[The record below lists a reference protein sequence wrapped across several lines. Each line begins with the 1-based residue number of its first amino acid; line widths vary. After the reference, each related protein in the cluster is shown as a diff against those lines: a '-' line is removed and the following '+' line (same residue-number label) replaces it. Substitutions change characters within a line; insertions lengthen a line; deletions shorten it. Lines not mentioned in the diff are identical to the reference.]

1 MSIINTSVKRPV
13 TVWMF
18 MFAIMLFGVVGFTRL
33 AVKLLPDLSYPS
45 VTIRTAYDGAAPVE
59 VEQLV
64 SKPIEEAVGVV
75 KGLRKI
81 SSISRSGMSDVVL
94 EFEWGTN
101 MDMASLEVRE
111 KLDTI
116 ELPLDINKP
125 LLLRFNP
132 NLDPIMRLAFSLPN
146 ATPEQL
152 KSQRTFAEEE
162 LKRRLEALT
171 GVAAVRLSGGLEQE
185 VHILLN
191 QQKLTQLNLNA
202 DDIKRRINQENINL
216 SAGKVIQSDK
226 EYLVRTLNQFH
237 SLEELGQVIVFRDG
251 QKLVRLNEIATIE
264 DAYKERS
271 DITRIGDYESIELAI
286 YKEGDANTVAVAK
299 KLKAELAKI
308 NAMQAEQN
316 QLKVAK
322 ASTETD
328 SGAAKDDEQSDGT
341 IVAKAHAD
349 DATNKVTAQADEQNL
364 SIIYDQSEF
373 IQSAVNEVTSAA
385 FIGSLLAMLVIY
397 LFLKDII
404 ATLIIS
410 ISIPFSVIATFNM
423 MYFAEISLNIMSLG
437 GIALAIGLLVDN
449 AIVVLE
455 NIDRYKAQG
464 LSRLDAAVK
473 GTKEV
478 SGAIFASTLTTLAV
492 FIPLVFVDG
501 IAGALFS
508 DQAMT
513 VTFALLA
520 SLFVALTAIPML
532 ASRQGFKSLPQ
543 AQTEQAK
550 PMLTTKWQKVKHYSV
565 AVLTFPV
572 KLLFS
577 YLPAGLLTLAM
588 IIGRFMR
595 WLFAMITKPF
605 LAAFNLVYRAVE
617 TVYHSVL
624 KQALKH
630 QVITL
635 IIAISATMGCAS
647 LFPRL
652 GMELIP
658 PMNQGEFYVEIL
670 LPPGTSVSQ
679 TDRALQQLAWS
690 INDMEQVKHAYSQ
703 AGSGGLMTS
712 DTARGGENWGRL
724 QVVLNSP
731 QAYAQVKQVLRNT
744 AMKMPELEA
753 NIDHPELFSFK
764 TPLEIELAGY
774 DLAQLKTTADRLVSA
789 LSQSERFID
798 INTSL
803 RDGQPEISIRFDH
816 DRLAALGMDAP
827 TVANRVAQRV
837 GGTIASQYTV
847 RDRKVDI
854 LVRSELEERN
864 HISDIASM
872 IINPNSSQPIPLSA
886 IADVELQTGP
896 SAINR
901 VSQQRVAI
909 VSSNLAYGDLTEAVA
924 EANQILKAQAIP
936 SSIQAR
942 FGGQNEEM
950 EHSFQSL
957 KIALVL
963 AVCLVY
969 LVMASQFESLLH
981 PLLILVAVPM
991 AVSGSVLGLFITN
1004 THLSVVVFI
1013 GLIMLAGIVVNNAI
1027 VLVDRI
1033 NQLRR
1038 QGKDKIDAISEAAKS
1053 RLRPILMTTMT
1064 TTLGLLPMAIGVG
1077 DGSEVRAPMAI
1088 TVIFGLCIATALTLL
1103 VIPALYGLFD
1113 RKQFKV
1119 ETDKAPDE
1127 NAAAQL
1133 VEERV

>member
-1 MSIINTSVKRPV
+1 MSLINTSVKRPV

-18 MFAIMLFGVVGFTRL
+18 MLAIMLFGMVGFTRL

-45 VTIRTAYDGAAPVE
+45 VTVRTAYDGAAPVE
-59 VEQLV
+59 VEQLI

-111 KLDTI
+111 KIDTI

-132 NLDPIMRLAFSLPN
+132 NLDPIMRLALSVPD
-146 ATPEQL
+146 ATESEL
-152 KSQRTFAEEE
+152 KTTRTFAEEE
-162 LKRRLEALT
+162 LKRRLEALS

-191 QQKLTQLNLNA
+191 QQKLQQLNLNA

-216 SAGKVIQSDK
+216 SAGKVIQGDK
-226 EYLVRTLNQFH
+226 EYLVRTLNQFN
-237 SLEELGQVIVFRDG
+237 SLDELRNVIIYREGQTLIRLSEVADIVDS
-251 QKLVRLNEIATIE
+251 
-264 DAYKERS
+264 YKERS
-271 DITRIGDYESIELAI
+271 DVTRIGDVESIELAI
-286 YKEGDANTVAVAK
+286 YKEGDANTVSVAK
-299 KLKAELAKI
+299 KVQAELANI
-308 NAMQAEQN
+308 NQESADN
-316 QLKVAK
+316 QLKV
-322 ASTETD
+322 
-328 SGAAKDDEQSDGT
+328 
-341 IVAKAHAD
+341 
-349 DATNKVTAQADEQNL
+349 
-364 SIIYDQSEF
+364 IYNQSEF
-373 IQSAVNEVTSAA
+373 IQSAVSEVTTAA
-385 FIGSLLAMLVIY
+385 LFGSLLAMLVIY
-397 LFLKDII
+397 LFLRDII

-455 NIDRYKAQG
+455 NIDRYKSKGMA
-464 LSRLDAAVK
+464 RLDAAVT
-473 GTKEV
+473 GSKEV
-478 SGAIFASTLTTLAV
+478 AGAIFASTLTTLAV
-492 FIPLVFVDG
+492 FVPLVFVDG

-508 DQAMT
+508 DQALT

-532 ASRQGFKSLPQ
+532 ASRQDFTQLPVEQTTTSIEKPTSKKAKFAYYTKAILGFP
-543 AQTEQAK
+543 
-550 PMLTTKWQKVKHYSV
+550 
-565 AVLTFPV
+565 F
-572 KLLFS
+572 KLILS
-577 YLPAGLLTLAM
+577 YLPTLLLNLV
-588 IIGRFMR
+588 IILTRFTSWFFSLFMR
-595 WLFAMITKPF
+595 PLSAG
-605 LAAFNLVYRAVE
+605 FNLFYRFIEAIYHRVLRQAMSHKMV
-617 TVYHSVL
+617 TVVI
-624 KQALKH
+624 ALMLT
-630 QVITL
+630 VG
-635 IIAISATMGCAS
+635 AGS

-652 GMELIP
+652 GVELIP

-670 LPPGTSVSQ
+670 LPPGTAVQ
-679 TDRALQQLAWS
+679 KTDAVLEQLAFS
-690 INDMEQVKHAYSQ
+690 ISDSDNVKHTFSQ

-724 QVVLNSP
+724 QVVLANP
-731 QAYAQVKQVLRNT
+731 DAFTIVANTLRET
-744 AMKMPELEA
+744 AKRIPALDAKIE
-753 NIDHPELFSFK
+753 HPELFSFK
-764 TPLEIELAGY
+764 TPLEIELSGY
-774 DLAQLKTTADRLVSA
+774 DLAQLKQSGDQLVSA
-789 LSQSERFID
+789 LSQSTRFSD

-816 DRLAALGMDAP
+816 ARLAALDMDAP
-827 TVANRVAQRV
+827 TVASRIAHRV

-854 LVRSELEERN
+854 LVRSELDERN
-864 HISDIASM
+864 HIEDVNSL
-872 IINPNSSQPIPLSA
+872 IINPNSQYPIPLSA
-886 IADVELQTGP
+886 VADVSLQVGP

-909 VSSNLAYGDLTEAVA
+909 VSANLSYGDLSEAVK
-924 EANQILKAQAIP
+924 EAQQILNQQQFP

-950 EHSFQSL
+950 EHSFDSL

-963 AVCLVY
+963 AIFLVY

-981 PLLILVAVPM
+981 PLLILIAVPM
-991 AVSGSVLGLFITN
+991 AVGGSVIGLFITG

-1033 NQLRR
+1033 NQLRKE
-1038 QGKDKIDAISEAAKS
+1038 GHDKDEAISTAAKS
-1053 RLRPILMTTMT
+1053 RLRPIMMTTLT
-1064 TTLGLLPMAIGVG
+1064 TTLGLLPMAIGLG
-1077 DGSEVRAPMAI
+1077 DGSEIRAPMAI
-1088 TVIFGLCIATALTLL
+1088 TVIFGLSMSTMLTLL
-1103 VIPALYGLFD
+1103 VIPALYGIFD
-1113 RKQFKV
+1113 KKRYQV
-1119 ETDKAPDE
+1119 TQTEVAPTLASE
-1127 NAAAQL
+1127 GQL
-1133 VEERV
+1133 